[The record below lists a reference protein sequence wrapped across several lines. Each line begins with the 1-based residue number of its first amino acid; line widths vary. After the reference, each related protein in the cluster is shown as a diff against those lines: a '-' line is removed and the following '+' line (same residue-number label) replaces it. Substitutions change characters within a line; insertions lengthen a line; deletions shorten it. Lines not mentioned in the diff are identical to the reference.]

1 MVLEKI
7 RQVIEF
13 NKITIDEFAE
23 KIGEKP
29 TSK

>member
-23 KIGEKP
+23 KLEKNRP
-29 TSK
+29 D